1 MTATNATG
9 ALPSRLFFIKDR
21 TSGLRFLVDT
31 GAEISVIPPSNTERK
46 HRQDKLSLQAANN
59 TTIATYG
66 SRSLTLNLGLRR
78 TFRWV
83 FVIADVQNPIL
94 GADFLR
100 SYNLIVDVGRRQL
113 LDALTQL
120 TIQGVASS
128 AASPSPS
135 LLPTNIDKQ
144 FTSLLKEIPSV
155 TQPCITEQPVKH
167 NVTHHIVTTGPPT
180 NARPRRL
187 SPGKLKVARHEFNH
201 MLELGIIHPSSSNWS
216 SPLHMVPKKSR
227 DWRPCGDYRALNNV
241 TTPDNYPIPHI
252 QDFTATLHGATIF
265 SKIDLVRAYHQIPVE
280 PSDVHKTAITTPF
293 GLFEFVRMPF
303 GLRNSAQTFQRFID
317 QVLRGLDCSY
327 AYIDDVLIAS
337 SSEEEHY
344 HHLRAVLQRLSE
356 YGIIVNPAKCVFGV
370 SELEFLGHRV
380 SSKGVQPLP
389 EKVEVI
395 NSFPRPDSQRKLREF
410 LGLINFYHRFLPQG
424 ATILQPLNDLLAE
437 PASKGYKDLV
447 WTDEAVT
454 AFNAAKQALA
464 EATLLT
470 HPSPTAPTNI
480 ATDASNV
487 AVGGVLQQFIDDEW
501 RPLAYFSKKLKP
513 AETRYSTYDRELL
526 AVYLTIKHFRYA
538 LEGRQFH
545 VLTDHKPLTYSL
557 SSKPDKHTP
566 RQIRH
571 LDFIAQ
577 FTSDIRHVAGQEN
590 QAADA
595 LSRIEVV
602 REYPAIDFERM
613 AVAQRGDPDTIKLS
627 NSLQLKEIPI
637 PGSTTTLICDT
648 STKTP
653 RPVVPH
659 IFRRI
664 VFNSLHSLSHP
675 SVRATQRLL
684 TSRYVWPNI
693 NKDVRKWAQSCTE
706 CQQSKIHRHTVSPP
720 SHTFLTPDIRFDQV
734 HIDLVGPLPPS
745 NGFSYL
751 LTCIDRYTRWPEAIP
766 LSDITADT
774 VAKAFVGGWISRF
787 GVPSTV
793 VTDRGGQFESDLWKE
808 LSQLLGTT
816 RCRTTAYHPCANG
829 LIERFHR
836 QLKASLRTLPDTNKW
851 ADALPLVML
860 GIRTALKDDL
870 QCTTAEMVYGSTIRL
885 PGEFFEHHSTAS
897 IPDPLKYA
905 TQLKDI
911 MSKLQAT
918 PTRSQSNRNTFVHK
932 LCQQD
937 HMHSFGTTPARN
949 HCNDLIMDHSVLLEG
964 LTSTTHWTLKESRR

>member
-1 MTATNATG
+1 MPGNVDHPAQPQRETTQPAVDSDQRDRRTTNA
-9 ALPSRLFFIKDR
+9 SRLFFIKDR
-21 TSGLRFLVDT
+21 ASGLRFLVDT

-135 LLPTNIDKQ
+135 LLPTNMDNQ
-144 FTSLLKEIPSV
+144 FTSLLKEFPSV
-155 TQPCITEQPVKH
+155 TQPITTEQPVKH

-187 SPGKLKVARHEFNH
+187 SPDKLKVARHEFNH

-216 SPLHMVPKKSR
+216 SPLHMVPKKSG

-437 PASKGYKDLV
+437 PASKGNKDLV
-447 WTDEAVT
+447 
-454 AFNAAKQALA
+454 
-464 EATLLT
+464 
-470 HPSPTAPTNI
+470 
-480 ATDASNV
+480 
-487 AVGGVLQQFIDDEW
+487 
-501 RPLAYFSKKLKP
+501 
-513 AETRYSTYDRELL
+513 
-526 AVYLTIKHFRYA
+526 
-538 LEGRQFH
+538 
-545 VLTDHKPLTYSL
+545 
-557 SSKPDKHTP
+557 
-566 RQIRH
+566 
-571 LDFIAQ
+571 
-577 FTSDIRHVAGQEN
+577 
-590 QAADA
+590 
-595 LSRIEVV
+595 
-602 REYPAIDFERM
+602 
-613 AVAQRGDPDTIKLS
+613 
-627 NSLQLKEIPI
+627 
-637 PGSTTTLICDT
+637 
-648 STKTP
+648 
-653 RPVVPH
+653 
-659 IFRRI
+659 
-664 VFNSLHSLSHP
+664 
-675 SVRATQRLL
+675 
-684 TSRYVWPNI
+684 
-693 NKDVRKWAQSCTE
+693 
-706 CQQSKIHRHTVSPP
+706 
-720 SHTFLTPDIRFDQV
+720 
-734 HIDLVGPLPPS
+734 
-745 NGFSYL
+745 
-751 LTCIDRYTRWPEAIP
+751 
-766 LSDITADT
+766 
-774 VAKAFVGGWISRF
+774 
-787 GVPSTV
+787 
-793 VTDRGGQFESDLWKE
+793 
-808 LSQLLGTT
+808 
-816 RCRTTAYHPCANG
+816 
-829 LIERFHR
+829 
-836 QLKASLRTLPDTNKW
+836 
-851 ADALPLVML
+851 
-860 GIRTALKDDL
+860 
-870 QCTTAEMVYGSTIRL
+870 
-885 PGEFFEHHSTAS
+885 
-897 IPDPLKYA
+897 
-905 TQLKDI
+905 
-911 MSKLQAT
+911 
-918 PTRSQSNRNTFVHK
+918 
-932 LCQQD
+932 
-937 HMHSFGTTPARN
+937 
-949 HCNDLIMDHSVLLEG
+949 G
-964 LTSTTHWTLKESRR
+964 LTKQ